1 MNTFEERFEHYM
13 ANHQITTDDCVRL
26 CKFIVGAV
34 REGYKNQEGQK
45 EVYEYLALFF
55 IAGVDSVDK
64 ASEVVYG
71 RTKHK

>member
-1 MNTFEERFEHYM
+1 MNTFEERFENYL

-26 CKFIVGAV
+26 SKFIVGAV
-34 REGYKNQEGQK
+34 REGYKNQEEHK

-64 ASEVVYG
+64 ANEVVYG

>member
-1 MNTFEERFEHYM
+1 MNTFEERFENYL

-26 CKFIVGAV
+26 SKFIVGAV
-34 REGYKNQEGQK
+34 REGCKNQEEHK
-45 EVYEYLALFF
+45 EVYEHMALFF

-71 RTKHK
+71 VTEHK